1 MSDTAGAARS
11 ALPSVSTAESGVRQQ
26 RGEPGSSVL
35 SPSGSSLRSAGS
47 DTGDISD
54 AEGDSSDANNG
65 SAPGSPRMPV
75 APPGMDVPEGF
86 HFTGD
91 LEADLERL
99 DALQEHEACSGL

>member
-1 MSDTAGAARS
+1 M
-11 ALPSVSTAESGVRQQ
+11 
-26 RGEPGSSVL
+26 

-47 DTGDISD
+47 DTGDITD

-65 SAPGSPRMPV
+65 SAPGSPRRSV

-86 HFTGD
+86 QFTGD

-99 DALQEHEACSGL
+99 DALQEHEASSGL